1 MPSVSESLSTA
12 AAAGVVIGGG
22 VGRHDDRSIGI
33 VFDARSN
40 IVRRTMCRV
49 VVRREEELK

>member
-22 VGRHDDRSIGI
+22 VRRHDDWLIGI
-33 VFDARSN
+33 VFDA
-40 IVRRTMCRV
+40 
-49 VVRREEELK
+49 